1 MVRFTSEEMKGI
13 MKQPQDS
20 CPFFNNV
27 IQTISKRIEDFDYKN
42 ITKVNEDIYDNIYK
56 AFDIIDDIK
65 KWSIQWENLYND
77 SKNDLEKD
85 SFITAFKD
93 SAYNAFDKQ
102 KDFNKEKEISDFK
115 NNVGIFTSEVRNLNI
130 KNNLIEFNEDEIKD
144 NHISLEVRKEILL
157 NKIEKF
163 RKYAM
168 LNRTFGNDIKKAY
181 KEISYQKEL
190 DDVIQPVEII
200 EEDQKK
206 KPSLFN
212 LGVLDHEKTFEY
224 LERENIISDL
234 EHVLLTKMTFDKKE
248 KFVIK
253 KIKENNPDI
262 KEVVYFKNIED
273 FRNKNGYTVNKEN
286 TNKRKL
292 KNK

>member
-27 IQTISKRIEDFDYKN
+27 TQIISKRIEDFDYKN
-42 ITKVNEDIYDNIYK
+42 ITKINEEIYDNIYK
-56 AFDIIDDIK
+56 AFDIIEDIK

-77 SKNDLEKD
+77 NKKDLEED
-85 SFITAFKD
+85 VFITAFKD
-93 SAYNAFDKQ
+93 SAYNALDKQ
-102 KDFNKEKEISDFK
+102 KDFDKEKEINNFK
-115 NNVGIFTSEVRNLNI
+115 NNVGIFTSEIRNLNV
-130 KNNLIEFNEDEIKD
+130 KNNLIEFNEEEIED
-144 NHISLEVRKEILL
+144 NYISLEARKEILL
-157 NKIEKF
+157 NEIERF

-181 KEISYQKEL
+181 KEISYQNEL

-200 EEDQKK
+200 EEEQKK

-248 KFVIK
+248 KFVIE

>member
-27 IQTISKRIEDFDYKN
+27 IQIISKRIEDFDYKN

-77 SKNDLEKD
+77 SKNDLEED
-85 SFITAFKD
+85 SFVTAFKD

-144 NHISLEVRKEILL
+144 NHISLEIRKEILL
-157 NKIEKF
+157 NKIERF

-200 EEDQKK
+200 EEEQKK

-273 FRNKNGYTVNKEN
+273 FRAKNGYTVNKEN

>member
-27 IQTISKRIEDFDYKN
+27 IQIISKRVEDFDYKN
-42 ITKVNEDIYDNIYK
+42 ITKINEEIYDNIYK
-56 AFDIIDDIK
+56 AFDIIEDIK

-77 SKNDLEKD
+77 NKKDLEED
-85 SFITAFKD
+85 VFITAFKD
-93 SAYNAFDKQ
+93 SAYNALDKQ
-102 KDFNKEKEISDFK
+102 KDFDKEKEINNFK

-130 KNNLIEFNEDEIKD
+130 KNNLIEFNEEEIED
-144 NHISLEVRKEILL
+144 NHISLEARKEILL
-157 NKIEKF
+157 NEIERF

-181 KEISYQKEL
+181 KEISYQNEL

-200 EEDQKK
+200 EEEQKK

-248 KFVIK
+248 KFIIK

>member
-1 MVRFTSEEMKGI
+1 
-13 MKQPQDS
+13 
-20 CPFFNNV
+20 
-27 IQTISKRIEDFDYKN
+27 
-42 ITKVNEDIYDNIYK
+42 
-56 AFDIIDDIK
+56 
-65 KWSIQWENLYND
+65 
-77 SKNDLEKD
+77 
-85 SFITAFKD
+85 
-93 SAYNAFDKQ
+93 
-102 KDFNKEKEISDFK
+102 
-115 NNVGIFTSEVRNLNI
+115 
-130 KNNLIEFNEDEIKD
+130 
-144 NHISLEVRKEILL
+144 
-157 NKIEKF
+157 
-163 RKYAM
+163 M

>member
-27 IQTISKRIEDFDYKN
+27 IQIISKRIEDFDYKN
-42 ITKVNEDIYDNIYK
+42 ITKINEEIYDNIYK
-56 AFDIIDDIK
+56 AFDIIEDIK

-77 SKNDLEKD
+77 NKKDLEED
-85 SFITAFKD
+85 VFITAFKD
-93 SAYNAFDKQ
+93 SAYNALDKQ
-102 KDFNKEKEISDFK
+102 KDFDKEKEINNFK
-115 NNVGIFTSEVRNLNI
+115 NNVGIFTSEIRNLNV
-130 KNNLIEFNEDEIKD
+130 KNNLIEFNEEEIED
-144 NHISLEVRKEILL
+144 NHISLEARKEILL
-157 NKIEKF
+157 NEIERF

-181 KEISYQKEL
+181 KEISYQNEL

-200 EEDQKK
+200 EEEQKK

-253 KIKENNPDI
+253 KIKENNPNI
-262 KEVVYFKNIED
+262 TEVVYFKNIED

>member
-27 IQTISKRIEDFDYKN
+27 IQIISKRIEDFDYKN
-42 ITKVNEDIYDNIYK
+42 ITKINEEIYDNIYK
-56 AFDIIDDIK
+56 AFDIIEDIK

-77 SKNDLEKD
+77 NKKDLEED
-85 SFITAFKD
+85 VFITAFKD
-93 SAYNAFDKQ
+93 SAYNALDRQ
-102 KDFNKEKEISDFK
+102 KDFDKEKEINNFK

-130 KNNLIEFNEDEIKD
+130 KNNLIEFNEKEIED
-144 NHISLEVRKEILL
+144 NHISLETRKEILL
-157 NKIEKF
+157 NEIERF

-181 KEISYQKEL
+181 KEISYQNEL

-200 EEDQKK
+200 EEEQKK

>member
-1 MVRFTSEEMKGI
+1 M
-13 MKQPQDS
+13 
-20 CPFFNNV
+20 
-27 IQTISKRIEDFDYKN
+27 
-42 ITKVNEDIYDNIYK
+42 
-56 AFDIIDDIK
+56 
-65 KWSIQWENLYND
+65 
-77 SKNDLEKD
+77 
-85 SFITAFKD
+85 
-93 SAYNAFDKQ
+93 
-102 KDFNKEKEISDFK
+102 
-115 NNVGIFTSEVRNLNI
+115 
-130 KNNLIEFNEDEIKD
+130 IEFNEDEIKD
-144 NHISLEVRKEILL
+144 NHISLEIRKEILL

-163 RKYAM
+163 RKYAI
-168 LNRTFGNDIKKAY
+168 LNRTFGSDIKKAY

-200 EEDQKK
+200 EEEQKK

-212 LGVLDHEKTFEY
+212 LGV
-224 LERENIISDL
+224 L

-273 FRNKNGYTVNKEN
+273 FRDKNGYTVNKEN

>member
-27 IQTISKRIEDFDYKN
+27 IQIISKRIEDFDYEN
-42 ITKVNEDIYDNIYK
+42 ITKVNDEIYDNIYK
-56 AFDIIDDIK
+56 AFDVIEDIK

-77 SKNDLEKD
+77 NKKDLEED
-85 SFITAFKD
+85 VFITAFKD
-93 SAYNAFDKQ
+93 SAYNALDKQ
-102 KDFNKEKEISDFK
+102 KDFDKEKEINNFK

-130 KNNLIEFNEDEIKD
+130 KNNLIEFNEDEIED

-157 NKIEKF
+157 NEIERF

-168 LNRTFGNDIKKAY
+168 LNRTFGNDIKKTY
-181 KEISYQKEL
+181 KEISFQNEL
-190 DDVIQPVEII
+190 NDVIQPVEII
-200 EEDQKK
+200 EEEQKK
-206 KPSLFN
+206 KPNLFI
-212 LGVLDHEKTFEY
+212 LGVLDHEKTFEF

-262 KEVVYFKNIED
+262 KEVVYFNNIED
-273 FRNKNGYTVNKEN
+273 FRNKNGYILNKEN

>member
-13 MKQPQDS
+13 MKQPEDS

-27 IQTISKRIEDFDYKN
+27 IQIISKSIEDFDYKN
-42 ITKVNEDIYDNIYK
+42 ITKVNEEIYDNIYK
-56 AFDIIDDIK
+56 AFYIIEDIK

-77 SKNDLEKD
+77 NKKDLEED
-85 SFITAFKD
+85 VFITAFKD
-93 SAYNAFDKQ
+93 SAYNALDKQ
-102 KDFNKEKEISDFK
+102 KDFDKEKEINNFK

-130 KNNLIEFNEDEIKD
+130 KNNLIEFDEKEIED
-144 NHISLEVRKEILL
+144 NHISLEARKEILL
-157 NKIEKF
+157 NEIERF

-181 KEISYQKEL
+181 KEISYQNEL

-200 EEDQKK
+200 EEEQKK

-253 KIKENNPDI
+253 KIKESNPDI

>member
-27 IQTISKRIEDFDYKN
+27 IQIISKRVEDFDYKN
-42 ITKVNEDIYDNIYK
+42 ITKINEEIYDNIYK
-56 AFDIIDDIK
+56 AFDVIEDIK

-77 SKNDLEKD
+77 NKNDLEED
-85 SFITAFKD
+85 VFIITFKD
-93 SAYNAFDKQ
+93 SAYNALKKQ
-102 KDFNKEKEISDFK
+102 KNFDKEKEINNFK

-130 KNNLIEFNEDEIKD
+130 KNNLIEFNEKEIED
-144 NHISLEVRKEILL
+144 NHISLEARKEILL
-157 NKIEKF
+157 NEIEKF

-181 KEISYQKEL
+181 KEISYQNEL
-190 DDVIQPVEII
+190 NDVIQPVEII
-200 EEDQKK
+200 EEEQKK
-206 KPSLFN
+206 KPSLFI

-224 LERENIISDL
+224 LEKENIISDL

-248 KFVIK
+248 KFIVK

-273 FRNKNGYTVNKEN
+273 FRNKNGYIVNKEN

-292 KNK
+292 KNQ

>member
-27 IQTISKRIEDFDYKN
+27 TQIISKRIEDFDYKN
-42 ITKVNEDIYDNIYK
+42 ITKINEEIYDNIYK
-56 AFDIIDDIK
+56 AFDIIEDIK

-77 SKNDLEKD
+77 NKKDLEED
-85 SFITAFKD
+85 VFITAFKD
-93 SAYNAFDKQ
+93 SAYNALDKQ
-102 KDFNKEKEISDFK
+102 KDFDKEKEINNFK
-115 NNVGIFTSEVRNLNI
+115 NNVGIFTSEIRNLNV
-130 KNNLIEFNEDEIKD
+130 KNNLIEFNEEEIED
-144 NHISLEVRKEILL
+144 NYISLEARKEILL
-157 NKIEKF
+157 NEIERF

-181 KEISYQKEL
+181 KEISYQNEL

-200 EEDQKK
+200 EEEQKK

-253 KIKENNPDI
+253 KIKENNPNI
-262 KEVVYFKNIED
+262 TEVVYFKNIED

>member
-27 IQTISKRIEDFDYKN
+27 IQIISKRIEDFDYKN

-77 SKNDLEKD
+77 SKNDLEED

-115 NNVGIFTSEVRNLNI
+115 NNVGIFTSEFRNLNI

-144 NHISLEVRKEILL
+144 NHISLEIRKEILL

-163 RKYAM
+163 RKYAI
-168 LNRTFGNDIKKAY
+168 LNRTFGSDIKKAY

-200 EEDQKK
+200 EEEQKK

-273 FRNKNGYTVNKEN
+273 FRDKNGYTVNKEN